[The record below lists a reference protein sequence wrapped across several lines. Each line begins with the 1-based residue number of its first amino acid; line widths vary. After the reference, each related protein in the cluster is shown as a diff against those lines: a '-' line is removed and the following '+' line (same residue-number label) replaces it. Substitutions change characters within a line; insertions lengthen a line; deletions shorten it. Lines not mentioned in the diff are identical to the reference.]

1 MGGYPS
7 HDAPNF
13 LFATAA
19 QHPNNGGTTEVCLV
33 PLLRRHFNDTNRR
46 LKDAVA
52 QLYFDGPPNT
62 TALALQAMQNGIS
75 SNCTTPD
82 LSAQTSLHNMSDTAS
97 GVTPSAGPPPPA
109 LNAAFA
115 SSGNFDAS
123 AETKRKAV
131 HAYKAMDQLLN
142 EIEASF
148 FTTTRVVYDSAS
160 QANAKLREKRLASIK
175 GMDKT
180 KSPKVG
186 PAVGGSVKGDLAA
199 PRAIG
204 SSSRASL
211 SSQQSLTPPPPP
223 ILRPVP
229 CAVCTI
235 EPDTSG
241 RRGSSGQQNSTSPNG
256 AKGNNTLTAL
266 NVPTPTAGPNG
277 LQMSGSSGSVGSN
290 PSSPEW
296 VTVQGRRL
304 RCIGYLSCFSKPRTV
319 DYESREVYGPESKPP
334 LHVLRINECGSKGL
348 DVAFELIFENEYK
361 YMHLL
366 EPVVFLASIMFRS
379 QYLTSSMLQRP
390 VHSPEVENAYYAHL
404 QLLNIHVVLSKD
416 RVHQL
421 KILQEQLPLLDFVEE
436 MGLSERHLGAS
447 VGGETASCGGG
458 AASLE
463 TTLTVGDISAEI
475 IAAATAD
482 GEAPTKTD
490 SDTLVQ
496 TVVSDGG
503 EVAKPQRQARGDDSE
518 DREHSDVDDD
528 GHKSGAAGTVAD
540 VAAAEKAVKKK
551 EDGENEDDDA
561 ADSTRNTTVDW
572 EKDAK
577 PSSASAPTASRRTR
591 RSRRRQRKQKTAEPQ
606 DEIYRKTHCTMPEV
620 SLYELSSG
628 ERGIEVIFDGAL
640 LARMMKLIA
649 ETAAYETVKNSFIRC
664 DMGPLMKERRHLNQS
679 RREALQED
687 GSLEREEERVMGS
700 TIVAATV
707 RHWVKEGLAAEEEK
721 RKKAQ
726 AAAAHAEQAQQAA
739 TTQAAAAAAAQT
751 HPPPPPLAAQMLH
764 NLPAMHANIAQ
775 GVAPNALTGSA
786 APTTAG
792 HPLLAAQ
799 AAAMGQNPAM
809 LRMGMVPSNQPTAAA
824 APTTASTACAPML
837 MYVPGVGYV
846 QVPSNSRVLTAPAA
860 PTQAAHPAY
869 VINPATGQPMMV
881 APQAAS
887 AGATSASGTPPQ
899 PPQIMAF
906 PSMMHMYNVPQQQ
919 QQMIG
924 ASQQYFAAQAAPQAV
939 QQSQQQYQYMMG
951 PGGQLLM
958 VPVASAPT
966 AQAVQQPQQQQPFM
980 MTTIPPQQAPQMQPQ
995 QVYMNPYMM
1004 PGVMNMAAA
1013 QQHAQQQAQQQV
1025 QQQAQQQ
1032 GQQAQQH
1039 AQQQAQQQAQY
1050 HAQQQAQHQAEGQ
1063 KAYQQFMDAQEEL
1076 QLLRQLQ
1083 QQAQL
1088 TQQGPLNEQQQA
1100 QLLKQAQMM
1109 LQARRPQQAHAQQQ
1123 QAQHQAQQ
1131 MAQQQQAQHQQAQQ
1145 QQQAMA
1151 NMAAGGNP
1159 QAFGPQSASRT
1170 PASTPPQQGSAA
1182 APPAPYN
1189 AVPSSVMP
1197 PLPHMQGMQHTN
1209 VQNMYAHTQ
1218 QQQPA
1223 PTSNA
1228 SGKEISSS
1236 GPAAS
1241 AANTSAKSTGT
1252 NAGAGSAGVAG
1263 TIGDQATAPAVANPH
1278 PKTNPYSFA
1287 AINDDEDDAAV
1298 ALAAATAAMEAIRGH
1313 GGIDRD
1319 DDEDEDGSQFFSN
1332 GQFFFR
1338 AQ

>member
-160 QANAKLREKRLASIK
+160 QANAKLRDKRLASIK

-577 PSSASAPTASRRTR
+577 PSSASAPTAN
-591 RSRRRQRKQKTAEPQ
+591 
-606 DEIYRKTHCTMPEV
+606 EIYRKTHCTMPEV

-707 RHWVKEGLAAEEEK
+707 RHW
-721 RKKAQ
+721 
-726 AAAAHAEQAQQAA
+726 
-739 TTQAAAAAAAQT
+739 
-751 HPPPPPLAAQMLH
+751 
-764 NLPAMHANIAQ
+764 

-906 PSMMHMYNVPQQQ
+906 PSMMHMYN
-919 QQMIG
+919 
-924 ASQQYFAAQAAPQAV
+924 
-939 QQSQQQYQYMMG
+939 
-951 PGGQLLM
+951 
-958 VPVASAPT
+958 
-966 AQAVQQPQQQQPFM
+966 
-980 MTTIPPQQAPQMQPQ
+980 QAPQMQPQ

-1109 LQARRPQQAHAQQQ
+1109 LQARRAQQAHAQQQ

-1209 VQNMYAHTQ
+1209 IQNMYAHTQ

-1287 AINDDEDDAAV
+1287 AINDDEDDAA
-1298 ALAAATAAMEAIRGH
+1298 LP
-1313 GGIDRD
+1313 
-1319 DDEDEDGSQFFSN
+1319 SC
-1332 GQFFFR
+1332 
-1338 AQ
+1338 

>member
-82 LSAQTSLHNMSDTAS
+82 LSAQTSLHNISDTAG
-97 GVTPSAGPPPPA
+97 GVIPSAGPPPPA
-109 LNAAFA
+109 LNATFA
-115 SSGNFDAS
+115 SSGNLDAS

-148 FTTTRVVYDSAS
+148 FTATRVVYDSAG
-160 QANAKLREKRLASIK
+160 QANAKLHEKRMASIK
-175 GMDKT
+175 GMDSAT
-180 KSPKVG
+180 SPKVG
-186 PAVGGSVKGDLAA
+186 PEVGGSVKGDLAA

-211 SSQQSLTPPPPP
+211 SSQQSMTPPQPPM
-223 ILRPVP
+223 LRPVP

-266 NVPTPTAGPNG
+266 NVPTPTTGPNG
-277 LQMSGSSGSVGSN
+277 LQMSGSSGSVGSI

-319 DYESREVYGPESKPP
+319 DHESKEVYGPESKPP

-390 VHSPEVENAYYAHL
+390 VHSPEVENAYYTHL
-404 QLLNIHVVLSKD
+404 QLLNIHVMLPKD

-421 KILQEQLPLLDFVEE
+421 KVLQEQLPLLDFVEE
-436 MGLSERHLGAS
+436 MGLSERHLAAS
-447 VGGETASCGGG
+447 VGGEMASCGGG
-458 AASLE
+458 APSLE
-463 TTLTVGDISAEI
+463 KALTVGSISAEI
-475 IAAATAD
+475 ITAATAD

-528 GHKSGAAGTVAD
+528 GHRSGEAGAVTD
-540 VAAAEKAVKKK
+540 VAAVEKAVKKR
-551 EDGENEDDDA
+551 EDGENEDGDA
-561 ADSTRNTTVDW
+561 ADSTRNTTADW

-577 PSSASAPTASRRTR
+577 PSNASAPTASRRTR

-606 DEIYRKTHCTMPEV
+606 DEIYRRTHCTMPEV

-679 RREALQED
+679 RREALQEE
-687 GSLEREEERVMGS
+687 GSLEREEHVMGS

-726 AAAAHAEQAQQAA
+726 AAAAHAEQAQHAA

-751 HPPPPPLAAQMLH
+751 HPLPPPQAAQMLH
-764 NLPAMHANIAQ
+764 NLPAMHANIVQ
-775 GVAPNALTGSA
+775 GVAPNALTGPA

-799 AAAMGQNPAM
+799 AAAMGQNPTM
-809 LRMGMVPSNQPTAAA
+809 LRMGMVPSNQSTAAA
-824 APTTASTACAPML
+824 APTTAATAGAPML
-837 MYVPGVGYV
+837 MYVAGVGYV

-899 PPQIMAF
+899 PPQMMAF

-1013 QQHAQQQAQQQV
+1013 QQ
-1025 QQQAQQQ
+1025 QAQQQ
-1032 GQQAQQH
+1032 GQQAQQL

-1050 HAQQQAQHQAEGQ
+1050 HAQQQAQQQAQHQAEGQ

-1088 TQQGPLNEQQQA
+1088 AQQAPLNEQQQA

-1109 LQARRPQQAHAQQQ
+1109 LQARRAQQAHAQQQ

-1131 MAQQQQAQHQQAQQ
+1131 MAQQQQA
-1145 QQQAMA
+1145 MA
-1151 NMAAGGNP
+1151 SMAAGGSS
-1159 QAFGPQSASRT
+1159 QTFSPQSASRT

-1182 APPAPYN
+1182 APPASYN
-1189 AVPSSVMP
+1189 AVPGSVMP
-1197 PLPHMQGMQHTN
+1197 PLPHMQGMQHTSM
-1209 VQNMYAHTQ
+1209 QNMYAHAQQQ

-1228 SGKEISSS
+1228 SGKEVSAS

-1241 AANTSAKSTGT
+1241 AANTSAKSTAT
-1252 NAGAGSAGVAG
+1252 NAGAASAGVAEV
-1263 TIGDQATAPAVANPH
+1263 IGDQVTTPAAANPH
-1278 PKTNPYSFA
+1278 LKTNPYSFA